1 MIYCRHLPNLIGKV
15 LPGRL
20 YYFSFTISSFL
31 FNIVLKPNQ
40 YNNNLYIYM
49 YMYVKMVFIDIQ
61 QVLLHR
67 KLMEFTKIYWNL

>member
-1 MIYCRHLPNLIGKV
+1 
-15 LPGRL
+15 
-20 YYFSFTISSFL
+20 
-31 FNIVLKPNQ
+31 
-40 YNNNLYIYM
+40 M

>member
-1 MIYCRHLPNLIGKV
+1 MIYCLHQPDLIRKV

-20 YYFSFTISSFL
+20 YYFSFLISSFL
-31 FNIVLKPNQ
+31 FNIVLESNQ
-40 YNNNLYIYM
+40 YNNNLYIYI
-49 YMYVKMVFIDIQ
+49 YMYVKMVFIGIQ